1 MLDSDFGKGK
11 AHDRCP
17 RTAAI
22 ADIEHLLAA
31 AQALRA
37 SVRSTEVQYRRTLRL
52 LEKGAEISDALEDVQ
67 AGATRLTLTQT
78 LDTFEMMRHR
88 SRLALVAAG
97 LAEGMT
103 IGELGR
109 TWRFS
114 RQLAS
119 RYAKE
124 ARARFGPPPRAPRS
138 GSPRSTPRGG
148 CRPAIRSDGPGSP
161 RGRRAAR
168 RTGPAG

>member
-1 MLDSDFGKGK
+1 MPSQAIWIRHRCGSEGTLLLMLDSGVGNEGK
-11 AHDRCP
+11 AHNRCP
-17 RTAAI
+17 RTAAV

-52 LEKGAEISDALEDVQ
+52 LESGAEISDALENVQ
-67 AGATRLTLTQT
+67 AGAKRLALTQT
-78 LDTFEMMRHR
+78 LDTFETMRHR

-124 ARARFGPPPRAPRS
+124 ARARFGAPTS
-138 GSPRSTPRGG
+138 GPSVRKP
-148 CRPAIRSDGPGSP
+148 
-161 RGRRAAR
+161 
-168 RTGPAG
+168 

>member
-1 MLDSDFGKGK
+1 MLDPGVGKQGK
-11 AHDRCP
+11 ANDRCP
-17 RTAAI
+17 RTAAM

-31 AQALRA
+31 ARALRA
-37 SVRSTEVQYRRTLRL
+37 SVLSTEVQYRRTLRL
-52 LEKGAEISDALEDVQ
+52 LQKGAPISDALEDGQ

-78 LDTFEMMRHR
+78 LDTFETMRHR

-114 RQLAS
+114 RQPAS

-124 ARARFGPPPRAPRS
+124 ARARFGASIS
-138 GSPRSTPRGG
+138 GPSTRKRQGWMS
-148 CRPAIRSDGPGSP
+148 ASNSM
-161 RGRRAAR
+161 RRARFTAWSPSR
-168 RTGPAG
+168 S